1 MLSEPCSFLQPV
13 RQGPEKIQE
22 CKVMRD
28 AVKNACVQQRQMK
41 ISEADM
47 ILILPK
53 SHLMLSVIFLLKVA
67 VLVYSI

>member
-1 MLSEPCSFLQPV
+1 MLSEPCSFLHPV

-53 SHLMLSVIFLLKVA
+53 SHLMLSVIFLLNVA